1 MFGAL
6 FLIIFLFLITQPLL
20 GKIQRDH
27 PYLKVSFMN
36 KLFWYHMFFGGVY
49 YTYTLF
55 NRSDSKLYYYR
66 AKNGWDNWSEAFN
79 TGTDFMEWLAYPFV
93 NYLFFNFEMTM
104 FLFTW
109 FGFIGFIYFYL
120 FFKENLRFNLKIRGY
135 DVITIILFL
144 PNMHF
149 WTASLGKGAVI
160 FGGLGLLIYGL
171 SQPRKRIPHLLIGAY
186 VSYMVR
192 PHILVAVL
200 IGMAVGFV
208 LGKEKVPI
216 YQKVL
221 VSIIGL
227 VFSIIMYDKI
237 LLYLG
242 YDPNNFLESFEEET
256 ALNAHRLSY
265 SAGSAVD
272 MSNYNLPMKL
282 FTFWFRPLFIDSPN
296 FLGIIVS
303 LENLLYLYMFTRI
316 INKDFIKYIKDA
328 PAMVKMAG
336 VVFISIS
343 ISMTFIMSNLG
354 IIIRQKSQI
363 MYFMLFV
370 IIAFL
375 DWQKTNKLKKRAL
388 IYNRIVEEERRRR
401 EEVEVQSTKYDV
413 PRGE

>member
-6 FLIIFLFLITQPLL
+6 FLIAFLFFVTQPLL
-20 GKIQRDH
+20 GRIQRDH
-27 PYLKVSFMN
+27 PYLKVGFMN
-36 KLFWYHMFFGGVY
+36 KLFWYHMVFGGVY
-49 YTYTLF
+49 YIYTLF

-66 AKNGWDNWSEAFN
+66 AKNGWSNWFDAHN

-93 NYLFFNFEMTM
+93 NYFFFNFEMTM

-120 FFKENLRFNLKIRGY
+120 FFKENLRFTLKVRGY
-135 DVITIILFL
+135 DLITIIMFL

-171 SQPRKRIPHLLIGAY
+171 SKLGKRIPHLLIGAY

-221 VSIIGL
+221 VSIVGL

-242 YDPNNFLESFEEET
+242 YDPNNFLESFEEES

-272 MSNYNLPMKL
+272 MSGYSLPMKL

-303 LENLLYLYMFTRI
+303 LENVLYLYLFSRI
-316 INKDFIKYIKDA
+316 ISKDFIKYIKDA
-328 PAMVKMAG
+328 PAMVKMSG

-375 DWQKTNKLKKRAL
+375 DWQKTIRIKKRAA

-401 EEVEVQSTKYDV
+401 E
-413 PRGE
+413 G